1 MKQRRFI
8 VIIAIIQLMLVIM
21 SAMPVA
27 AADNGV
33 ISGSVYNDVNGNGQP
48 EIGEPNVAGA
58 TVYLQRQSDA
68 APTVVVTDAAGY
80 FVATNLP
87 YGVYRIWAEDA
98 SLNLSTVQTIAID
111 EVNGASSVELPI
123 VYNASGDADV
133 PVLTTNIFLPFV
145 NR

>member
-8 VIIAIIQLMLVIM
+8 VIIAIIQLMLAIM
-21 SAMPVA
+21 SAMPVV

-123 VYNASGDADV
+123 VYNASGDVDL

>member
-68 APTVVVTDAAGY
+68 APTVVVTDPAGY

>member
-87 YGVYRIWAEDA
+87 YGVYKIWAEDA

>member
-1 MKQRRFI
+1 VKQRRFL
-8 VIIAIIQLMLVIM
+8 VIIAIIQLILVIM
-21 SAMPVA
+21 VAMPVV
-27 AADNGV
+27 AADEGV

-68 APTVVVTDAAGY
+68 TPMIVVTDAEGY

-98 SLNLSTVQTIAID
+98 SLNLSAVQTIAID
-111 EVNGASSVELPI
+111 EANGASSVELPI
-123 VYNASGDADV
+123 VYDASDDV
-133 PVLTTNIFLPFV
+133 EFHAVTTSIFLPFV

>member
-8 VIIAIIQLMLVIM
+8 VIIVIIQLMLVIM

-87 YGVYRIWAEDA
+87 YGVYKIWAEDA

>member
-8 VIIAIIQLMLVIM
+8 VIIVIIQLMLVIM

-68 APTVVVTDAAGY
+68 APTVVVTDPAGY

>member
-8 VIIAIIQLMLVIM
+8 VIIAIIQLMLAIM
-21 SAMPVA
+21 SAMPVV

-123 VYNASGDADV
+123 VYNASGDADA

>member
-8 VIIAIIQLMLVIM
+8 VIIAIVQLMLVIM
-21 SAMPVA
+21 IAMPVA
-27 AADNGV
+27 AVDNGV

-48 EIGEPNVAGA
+48 EIGEPNVVGA
-58 TVYLQRQSDA
+58 TVYLQRQSDG
-68 APTVVVTDAAGY
+68 APTIVVTNAEGY
-80 FVATNLP
+80 FVATDLP

-123 VYNASGDADV
+123 VYQTSGGVDA
-133 PVLTTNIFLPFV
+133 PAFATNIFLPFV